1 MTAYKVSPSE
11 LRQLQKICY
20 EMLIEID
27 RICRKNDIQY
37 SVDGGTLL
45 GTVRHHGFIPWDDD
59 VDVIFTRKEYIK
71 FRRVCEKDLD
81 NNRFFLQD
89 YITDPNYRWGYAKLR
104 RKNTIQLRE
113 GQENLK
119 QHPGVFVDIFVVDN
133 VPDNVI
139 LRNIHHFIC
148 FVIRKLQYS
157 PVGAQNEH
165 NVLLRLVYKLL
176 SIFPRSLSFMLR
188 DTLAS
193 ISNKSQTKLVT
204 HYTWPYPER
213 CKYGVPSECFSE
225 YTDMLFEKTMVRTFK
240 QYDLYLKTVYG
251 DYMTL
256 PPIEKRVSH
265 VEYSKLELIDVDVP
279 I

>member
-1 MTAYKVSPSE
+1 M
-11 LRQLQKICY
+11 
-20 EMLIEID
+20 
-27 RICRKNDIQY
+27 
-37 SVDGGTLL
+37 L